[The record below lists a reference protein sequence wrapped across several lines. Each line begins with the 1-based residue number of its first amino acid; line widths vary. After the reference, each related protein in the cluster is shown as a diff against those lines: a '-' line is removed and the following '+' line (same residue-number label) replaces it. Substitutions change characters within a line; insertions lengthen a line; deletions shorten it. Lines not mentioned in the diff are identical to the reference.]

1 MFKSIHDRVLIYNRV
16 TFKGEKEVKEVMI
29 GQNNAEELEIKLS
42 GEIDSGNA
50 DAFYAEVC
58 GAFDSEPKNIH
69 FSCNEL
75 TFIDSTT
82 LGAFVKLNKYVTAQG
97 KKIRLSGLQPKIRKL
112 FAICVL
118 DRVMEIDE

>member
-1 MFKSIHDRVLIYNRV
+1 M
-16 TFKGEKEVKEVMI
+16 KEVTIE
-29 GQNNAEELEIKLS
+29 QQDAEELEVTLS

-58 GAFDSEPKNIH
+58 GAFEVAPKNIH
-69 FSCNEL
+69 FTCNGL